1 MELYNPGIKIFS
13 IKVYI
18 SRSALKNVV
27 DISNGFL
34 RGLKLEFYISEKKVM
49 YFIYKRE
56 KLPIWKS
63 YISYI
68 KLLGQH
74 L

>member
-18 SRSALKNVV
+18 SRSALKIVV

-34 RGLKLEFYISEKKVM
+34 RGLKLEFYISEKKVK
-49 YFIYKRE
+49 YFI
-56 KLPIWKS
+56 
-63 YISYI
+63 
-68 KLLGQH
+68 
-74 L
+74 